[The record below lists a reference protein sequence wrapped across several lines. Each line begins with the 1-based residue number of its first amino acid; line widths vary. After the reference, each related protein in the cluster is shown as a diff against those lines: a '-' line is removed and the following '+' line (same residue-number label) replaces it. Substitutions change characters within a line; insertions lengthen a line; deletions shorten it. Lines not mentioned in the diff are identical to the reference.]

1 MKSIDKL
8 LNVAKNEIGYLEKR
22 SNIQLD
28 SKTANAGSSNYTK
41 YARDLY
47 PSLQGQPWCDMFVDW
62 CFVQAFGRVAAQ
74 QLLGG
79 GFSAYTPTS
88 AQYYKIKGQYHKD
101 SPQPGD
107 QIFFKNS
114 QRICHTGIVYE
125 VTMTKVR
132 TIEGNTS
139 DGSEVVANGGAV
151 CCKEYSLDNSR
162 IDGYGRPDWSLVER
176 PEYEVGWHHDNNG
189 WWYRRPD
196 GTYPTNKW
204 CVINHHWY
212 LFNKDGYACTS
223 WHRWNGSA
231 CDPDDG
237 SGDWYY
243 FDPTPDGPLEG
254 ACWHSQDNGAQN
266 IWYIEDSNSI

>member
-22 SNIQLD
+22 SNSQLE

-88 AQYYKIKGQYHKD
+88 AQYYKTKGQYHKD

-162 IDGYGRPDWSLVER
+162 IDGYGRPDWSLVEQ

-189 WWYRRPD
+189 WWYRNPD
-196 GTYPTNKW
+196 GTYPANKW
-204 CVINHHWY
+204 CIINHHWY

-223 WHRWNGSA
+223 WHRWNGSV
-231 CDPDDG
+231 CDSDDG

-243 FDPTPDGPLEG
+243 FDPTPNGPLEG
-254 ACWHSQDNGAQN
+254 ACWHSQENGAQG
-266 IWYIEDSNSI
+266 IWYIEDSDSI